1 MDRPY
6 LQITERHQQIYK
18 LISEE
23 NRSIE
28 DVAEIVG
35 VSQTYVKQ
43 SLELTR
49 RRLEAAEIAAK
60 NPDNLFNLN
69 LPDRTYT
76 ALRFNGNI
84 NSISEL
90 REFIKSQ
97 KLTDIRNIGPISEK
111 YILKQLAEY
120 TQKN

>member
-6 LQITERHQQIYK
+6 LHITERHQQIYK

-23 NRSIE
+23 NRSVE
-28 DVAEIVG
+28 DVSEIVG
-35 VSQTYVKQ
+35 VTVTYVKQ

-49 RRLEAAEIAAK
+49 RRIEAAELAAK
-60 NPDNLFNLN
+60 NPNNLHNLD
-69 LPDRTYT
+69 LPDRTYI
-76 ALRFNGNI
+76 ALRFKGKI

-90 REFIKSQ
+90 REFIKSH

-111 YILKQLAEY
+111 YILDKLSKY
-120 TQKN
+120 TAA